1 MGQRTNSPIDDPMP
15 VDLPQFETLED
26 EPKPE
31 ETTDTFDRK
40 GLLEYIDARLS
51 YFESYLPGGEA
62 VLSLTPEEKASH
74 WEAAATIRTEFKAL
88 ADQIKNTKKR

>member
-15 VDLPQFETLED
+15 VDLPQFEQLED
-26 EPKPE
+26 EPAE
-31 ETTDTFDRK
+31 ETTESFDRK

-62 VLSLTPEEKASH
+62 VLNLTQEEKASH

-88 ADQIKNTKKR
+88 ADQIKNSKRR

>member
-15 VDLPQFETLED
+15 IDMPQFETLED
-26 EPKPE
+26 DPAAEVS
-31 ETTDTFDRK
+31 DQFDRK
-40 GLLEYIDARLS
+40 GLLEYIDGRLT

-62 VLSLTPEEKASH
+62 VLNLTQEEKASH

-88 ADQIKNTKKR
+88 AVQIARSGKK